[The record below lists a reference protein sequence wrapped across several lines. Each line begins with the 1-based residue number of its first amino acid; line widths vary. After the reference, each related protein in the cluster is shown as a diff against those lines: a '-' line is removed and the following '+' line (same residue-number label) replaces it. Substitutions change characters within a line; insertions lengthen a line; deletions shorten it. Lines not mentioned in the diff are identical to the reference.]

1 MKRGARSAAAL
12 SIVLIASCSTER
24 ATGPSAAPTGPVAG
38 TSATAAPDASATSTT
53 ATGGTPPAGTP
64 LDTSPLDTS
73 PLDTSPVDTS
83 PLDTGTR
90 TSPAPSA
97 PTPGSEVAAPGS
109 AVPVSGSLAPPPA
122 LTQPSPAPGTTVG
135 PSSPTGAIPAGSDPG
150 TGSAPSS
157 SQPTSTTGTSPSPA
171 SSAPRG
177 QPQISLPQTTVLPGA
192 NESPTITDAERS
204 VFENF
209 SDRAKALFAA
219 SDGVGLAISHNGT
232 LVGSYVLGKDVRGH
246 HLDQFSRFR
255 LASISKLIA
264 AITVLRLAEDG
275 LIDIDKPLV
284 DYWTPDEV
292 TDPMFNSVTIRQLL
306 SHGSGVQKLR
316 DTFFGQDIPWQ
327 KTAQRAA
334 AASLTDA
341 PGTKFNY
348 SNANYTLLGAL
359 IERVTGET
367 YERAV
372 DRLVL
377 APMGITT
384 ATFMTTN
391 ADPVGDPVYFTGEA
405 RRYMEALGPA
415 GAWAMSP
422 EDLARLV
429 GLRTPDGATLLK
441 PDTDKL
447 RRTPSALDT
456 RDTDWRYGL
465 GLMIFASAWGH
476 TGTIESARTF
486 ALTFPNGYSVT
497 VMTSTQA
504 VGTGEQLIQ
513 QFLSQIAELASL
525 PAS

>member
-24 ATGPSAAPTGPVAG
+24 ATGPSAAPTGPVTGA
-38 TSATAAPDASATSTT
+38 SATAAPDGSATSTT
-53 ATGGTPPAGTP
+53 ATGGTPPAGT
-64 LDTSPLDTS
+64 

-97 PTPGSEVAAPGS
+97 PTPGSGS
-109 AVPVSGSLAPPPA
+109 AVPVSGSLTPPPA

-135 PSSPTGAIPAGSDPG
+135 PSSPTGAIPTGSLPG
-150 TGSAPSS
+150 IGSAPGS
-157 SQPTSTTGTSPSPA
+157 SQPTASTSTTGATPSPA
-171 SSAPRG
+171 SSEPRG
-177 QPQISLPQTTVLPGA
+177 KPQVSLPQTTVFPGA

-209 SDRAKALFAA
+209 SNRAKALFAA

-341 PGTKFNY
+341 PDTKFNY

-377 APMGITT
+377 TPMGITT

-391 ADPVGDPVYFTGEA
+391 ADPEGDPVYFTGEA

-415 GAWAMSP
+415 GAWVMSP

-429 GLRTPDGATLLK
+429 GLRTPDGATLLTAS
-441 PDTDKL
+441 TDKL